1 MVGAG
6 PLPRGEASSE
16 VWACIRRHRLRNPED
31 RRAILADDRLEVVFG
46 AKRVTMLEMNK
57 HLARHLV

>member
-6 PLPRGEASSE
+6 PLPRGEAASE
-16 VWACIRRHRLRNPED
+16 IWARIRRHGLRNPED

-46 AKRVTMLEMNK
+46 AKRVTMLEMN
-57 HLARHLV
+57 

>member
-1 MVGAG
+1 MLGPTKGAG
-6 PLPRGEASSE
+6 S
-16 VWACIRRHRLRNPED
+16 VWACIGRHRLRNPED